1 MIAYIARRLG
11 LSILMIALVSVLVF
25 VVLRLLPGDPTITRV
40 GAAQAID
47 AKTLAAM
54 RHSLGLDDPILVQ
67 YGRWIAGLFHGDL
80 GQSYFSEYP
89 VGELIGQR
97 IGATVLLAVAGLVLG
112 VLLTVPLAVLPAISR
127 RKIWGRLVG
136 GYSTVGMAAPP
147 FVFGI
152 ILIAVFSV
160 GLGWTPTGGYQS
172 LWSDPGASL
181 RLLALPAV
189 TLAITLSA
197 PLVHYLRVSMREVES
212 AAYVRTAT
220 GKGLGRPGVVGG
232 HVLPNALL
240 PTLTAFGVMIGSVLG
255 GVVVVEYVFRWPG
268 LGSLI
273 VDAVLQRD
281 YAVLQSAVLLVAA
294 AFVLANLLIDILAG
308 LLDPRLRVGGART
321 RARGTTAAALAT
333 GGAR

>member
-1 MIAYIARRLG
+1 MIAYLFRRLC

-47 AKTLAAM
+47 TKTLAAM
-54 RHSLGLDDPILVQ
+54 HHRLGLDDPILVQ
-67 YGRWIAGLFHGDL
+67 YGRWISGLLHGDL
-80 GQSYFSEYP
+80 GQSYFSQYP

-97 IGATVLLAVAGLVLG
+97 VGATVLLAVAGLVLG
-112 VLLTVPLAVLPAISR
+112 VLISVPLAVLPAVAR
-127 RKIWGRLVG
+127 RGIWGRLVG
-136 GYSTVGMAAPP
+136 GYATVGMAAPP

-160 GLGWTPTGGYQS
+160 GLGWMPTGGYQS
-172 LWSDPGASL
+172 LWSDPLTSL
-181 RLLALPAV
+181 KLLALPAL
-189 TLAITLSA
+189 TLGVTLSA
-197 PLVHYLRVSMREVES
+197 PLVHYLRTSMREVDS

-220 GKGLGRPGVVGG
+220 GKGLRRGRVVRG

-240 PTLTAFGVMIGSVLG
+240 PTATAFGVMIGSVLG

-294 AFVLANLLIDILAG
+294 AFVLANLLIDILLG
-308 LLDPRLRVGGART
+308 VLDPRLRVGARRVRART
-321 RARGTTAAALAT
+321 GVATA